1 MAKKYTI
8 NVHYDYYASV
18 EVIAESENDA
28 LDKAKQIADELPI
41 EELEYCD
48 YTDACV
54 TNVE

>member
-1 MAKKYTI
+1 MAKKFTV

-18 EVIAESENDA
+18 EVIAESENEA
-28 LDKAKQIADELPI
+28 LDKAKQIADELPM
-41 EELEYCD
+41 EKLEYCD

>member
-1 MAKKYTI
+1 MAKKFTV

-18 EVIAESENDA
+18 DVMAESANEA
-28 LDKAKQIADELPI
+28 LEKAKKIADELPM
-41 EELEYCD
+41 EKLEYCD